1 MLRRMRRKKY
11 IIVKTHNDIYLL
23 AITTGADFSDLLLPF
38 PLPLPLPFP
47 LCFGGLLKLLLFILL
62 NFKTIIDVDSIRRMN
77 NNEEARKRDDVYI
90 I

>member
-1 MLRRMRRKKY
+1 M
-11 IIVKTHNDIYLL
+11 HNDIYLF

-38 PLPLPLPFP
+38 PPPLPLPFP
-47 LCFGGLLKLLLFILL
+47 LCFGGLLKLLLFIV
-62 NFKTIIDVDSIRRMN
+62 FKFQNYLMLIAYQRMN